1 MFGGQRPTDPAV
13 HSAVTESPTVTL
25 DWRPAAGATHESS
38 RCIDIPARLG
48 PVRLVRS
55 LGEGGMGVVWLGRH
69 ELLDRDVAVKFI
81 FHVPGEA
88 GQNAVRTFL
97 DGARAAATVS
107 HPGLNAI
114 HHADVVE
121 GVPYLVMEYLSGGSV
136 SALLRRAGPLPAP
149 IAARILLDVC
159 AAAGMLHDREY
170 VHRDIKPANI
180 LLHADGRVVLTD
192 FGLTGPTAR
201 GGAAPTPI
209 GVSTAPSAP
218 SDRPANAP
226 VAGTVTSETMAGTPA
241 YLAPECFV
249 GAVNARSDVYALGCT
264 LYELLT
270 GRTPFQGT
278 LDEVRRLHETAEV
291 PDAPLTAAGV
301 PEPLIAAIR
310 RALQKNPLLRPR
322 SAQHFADGLS
332 SALAQG
338 RLRAASVDE
347 LAAFIQRAGR
357 AGPSA
362 VASPEAATVG
372 ADQPGSRDPAGHTP
386 GVTPVPS
393 STPGSTPGSAGT
405 PAGRTPGSSAPG
417 NAPPADPVSVIASQK
432 RHARPRTIAPPTP
445 APLAGAEPG
454 SGEAAVASR
463 EPVTPSGPVQR
474 RGAVPTSPTA
484 DDQPSKVWLWV
495 GLAALAL
502 VALGAVGLVIILT
515 SR

>member
-1 MFGGQRPTDPAV
+1 
-13 HSAVTESPTVTL
+13 
-25 DWRPAAGATHESS
+25 
-38 RCIDIPARLG
+38 
-48 PVRLVRS
+48 VRLVRS

-136 SALLRRAGPLPAP
+136 SALLRRAGPLPASM
-149 IAARILLDVC
+149 AARILLDVC

-180 LLHADGRVVLTD
+180 LLHADGRAVLTD

-209 GVSTAPSAP
+209 GVSSVPSP
-218 SDRPANAP
+218 VPDRT
-226 VAGTVTSETMAGTPA
+226 VGLSMAGTVTSGSMAGTPA
-241 YLAPECFV
+241 YLAPECFA

-270 GRTPFQGT
+270 GSTPFQGT
-278 LDEVRRLHETAEV
+278 LDDIRRMHEAAEV
-291 PDAPLTAAGV
+291 PDALLTAADV

-310 RALQKNPLLRPR
+310 RGMQKNPLLRPR

-332 SALAQG
+332 SALAQA
-338 RLRAASVDE
+338 RLRPASVDE
-347 LAAFIQRAGR
+347 LAAFIQRLGR
-357 AGPSA
+357 ADASGT
-362 VASPEAATVG
+362 ASPDAATIG
-372 ADQPGSRDPAGHTP
+372 AAASRPNDQAGAAA
-386 GVTPVPS
+386 GVTPASASAGQTPGAFG
-393 STPGSTPGSAGT
+393 PGST
-405 PAGRTPGSSAPG
+405 
-417 NAPPADPVSVIASQK
+417 PPADPVSVIASQK
-432 RHARPRTIAPPTP
+432 RHARPRTMAPPTP
-445 APLAGAEPG
+445 APLAGAELE
-454 SGEAAVASR
+454 SGEAGAGGREEAASVGSPER
-463 EPVTPSGPVQR
+463 PPAKPVGS
-474 RGAVPTSPTA
+474 AA
-484 DDQPSKVWLWV
+484 DDQPSRVWLWV
-495 GLAALAL
+495 GLATLLL
-502 VALGAVGLVIILT
+502 VSLGVVGLVIILA